1 MFCGFNR
8 CFVSWY
14 GKKFVVTVAK
24 KVASAV
30 AGFVAGFVAHKA
42 IDFVG
47 SIDFFASKEKE
58 EVKIDA
64 DAILR
69 SKKQRKDFPIYRYGG
84 TTPGNLTP
92 QKKDW
97 DTGHSFSTIPP
108 RPGRAAAVTTINK
121 LNATGVVFAE
131 QDGPTLVT
139 VLPRGAT
146 VEAWTKMGTNS
157 IWTQAVKS
165 VVVKWDGGH

>member
-1 MFCGFNR
+1 M
-8 CFVSWY
+8 
-14 GKKFVVTVAK
+14 
-24 KVASAV
+24 ASAV

-64 DAILR
+64 GAILR
-69 SKKQRKDFPIYRYGG
+69 SKNQRKDFPIYRYSG
-84 TTPGNLTP
+84 TNPGNLTP
-92 QKKDW
+92 KKKDW
-97 DTGHSFSTIPP
+97 DTGLSFSTISP
-108 RPGRAAAVTTINK
+108 RPGREAAVTTINK

-131 QDGPTLVT
+131 QDGPTHVT

-146 VEAWTKMGTNS
+146 VETWTKMGSNS
-157 IWTQAVKS
+157 IWTRAVKS
-165 VVVKWDGGH
+165 VVVKWDGGY

>member
-1 MFCGFNR
+1 MHTANPANLVDYSG
-8 CFVSWY
+8 CFAASIGALLAGTV
-14 GKKFVVTVAK
+14 KKFVVTVAK

-84 TTPGNLTP
+84 TNPGNLTP
-92 QKKDW
+92 KDKDK
-97 DTGHSFSTIPP
+97 DTGLSFS
-108 RPGRAAAVTTINK
+108 
-121 LNATGVVFAE
+121 
-131 QDGPTLVT
+131 D
-139 VLPRGAT
+139 
-146 VEAWTKMGTNS
+146 
-157 IWTQAVKS
+157 KS
-165 VVVKWDGGH
+165 T

>member
-1 MFCGFNR
+1 MDYSG
-8 CFVSWY
+8 CFAASIGALLAGTV
-14 GKKFVVTVAK
+14 KKFVVTVAK

-30 AGFVAGFVAHKA
+30 AGFVAHKV

-84 TTPGNLTP
+84 TNPGNLTP
-92 QKKDW
+92 KDKDK
-97 DTGHSFSTIPP
+97 DTGLSFSTIPP
-108 RPGRAAAVTTINK
+108 RSGSAAVTTINK

-131 QDGPTLVT
+131 QDGPTHVK
-139 VLPRGAT
+139 VLPVGVPLQT
-146 VEAWTKMGTNS
+146 WIEAGSNS
-157 IWTQAVKS
+157 IWTRAVKNI
-165 VVVKWDGGH
+165 VVKWDGGY

>member
-1 MFCGFNR
+1 M
-8 CFVSWY
+8 
-14 GKKFVVTVAK
+14 
-24 KVASAV
+24 ASAV

-84 TTPGNLTP
+84 TNPGNLTP
-92 QKKDW
+92 KETDW
-97 DTGHSFSTIPP
+97 DTGLSFSTIPP

-121 LNATGVVFAE
+121 LNATGVVYAYR
-131 QDGPTLVT
+131 DKPTHVT
-139 VLPRGAT
+139 VLPVGVPLQT
-146 VEAWTKMGTNS
+146 WIDTGSNS
-157 IWTQAVKS
+157 IWTRAVNS

>member
-47 SIDFFASKEKE
+47 SIDFL
-58 EVKIDA
+58 
-64 DAILR
+64 LR
-69 SKKQRKDFPIYRYGG
+69 KK
-84 TTPGNLTP
+84 
-92 QKKDW
+92 KK
-97 DTGHSFSTIPP
+97 
-108 RPGRAAAVTTINK
+108 
-121 LNATGVVFAE
+121 
-131 QDGPTLVT
+131 
-139 VLPRGAT
+139 
-146 VEAWTKMGTNS
+146 
-157 IWTQAVKS
+157 KS
-165 VVVKWDGGH
+165 R